1 MVMSRDGRKNE
12 RRSRSVL
19 RVRGRRFRAAAGRSG
34 RVAGTMPPTA
44 RCCRLGGLGAFWRV
58 ESPSVASEFFVC
70 GISQVFMHSSYLIFL
85 CADVSSDFLTN
96 WMLCE
101 KGMAGSQQDL

>member
-34 RVAGTMPPTA
+34 RVAGTMPPTF

-58 ESPSVASEFFVC
+58 ESPSVASEFFFVC
-70 GISQVFMHSSYLIFL
+70 GKQSGIYALFIFYL
-85 CADVSSDFLTN
+85 ADVSSDFLTN